1 MSTMTERQRERLADN
16 LRNVI
21 HDAEELLKL
30 SAGEVGS
37 EAVALRDRVSGR
49 LREARGDITV
59 RTSLLDARHIAG
71 DGRVFEAF
79 RVAFRAAC
87 ANCPSACSSSGM
99 PGTSAIT
106 RAMPASR

>member
-49 LREARGDITV
+49 LREARD
-59 RTSLLDARHIAG
+59 SLLQLQESAVERAKEAG
-71 DGRVFEAF
+71 RKADDYVHEHPWQSIG
-79 RVAFRAAC
+79 VAGAVGVLV
-87 ANCPSACSSSGM
+87 GM
-99 PGTSAIT
+99 LI
-106 RAMPASR
+106 SRR